1 VSLGGNGSFVP
12 KSNATYRGPHLWPG
26 CVRSVYTARYKDFL
40 KRLRKA
46 RLAAGLTQAQVAVA
60 MGKPQS
66 FISKCET
73 GERRLDVVEVQE
85 FAKLYKR
92 PLSYFL
98 PRRSAG

>member
-1 VSLGGNGSFVP
+1 
-12 KSNATYRGPHLWPG
+12 
-26 CVRSVYTARYKDFL
+26 
-40 KRLRKA
+40 
-46 RLAAGLTQAQVAVA
+46 

-66 FISKCET
+66 FVSKCET

-98 PRRSAG
+98 PRRTVR